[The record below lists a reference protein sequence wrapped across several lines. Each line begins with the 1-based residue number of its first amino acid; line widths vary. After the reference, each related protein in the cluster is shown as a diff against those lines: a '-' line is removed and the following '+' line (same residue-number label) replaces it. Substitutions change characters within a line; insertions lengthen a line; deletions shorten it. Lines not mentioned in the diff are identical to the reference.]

1 MRSHTVVRGVCAT
14 PRRAVARA
22 TSGDADD
29 GRAMDGAIG
38 AVAGGALVVAR
49 GPSRAGAGAM
59 MMTMMMMMMMVVP

>member
-1 MRSHTVVRGVCAT
+1 MRSRTVVRGVCAT
-14 PRRAVARA
+14 PRRVFARA
-22 TSGDADD
+22 TSVDADD

-59 MMTMMMMMMMVVP
+59 MMTMMMMMVP